1 MSGVHVHFA
10 VVHYAHHHRGQL
22 TKVKIAVNLFI
33 GAVVEYIYLSVT
45 FSKSDE
51 CIEVCVLH

>member
-1 MSGVHVHFA
+1 MSGVHVHCA
-10 VVHYAHHHRGQL
+10 MVHYAHHHRGQF
-22 TKVKIAVNLFI
+22 TKIKIAVNLFI
-33 GAVVEYIYLSVT
+33 GAVVEYILSVT

>member
-1 MSGVHVHFA
+1 MSGVHVHCA

-22 TKVKIAVNLFI
+22 TKIKIVVNLFI
-33 GAVVEYIYLSVT
+33 GAVVEYILSVT